1 MQEDTKNRFDE
12 KRPFD
17 VVRAEDFGEALYE
30 FYEPLEK
37 LIRRVSGVDIIGS
50 RPVFLIGGR
59 GTGKTMVLKFLSI
72 DMQLKYFIKHSLNHH
87 KLEEEL
93 SPEEMKAF
101 LKSKS
106 FIGIYLRFRTIEY
119 DYMKGEVALLFIPYL
134 SIKVAEQIFKFLNVF
149 KSSGLISDNAEAR
162 ICEYFINQ
170 VTEPKLRI
178 EKNSF
183 SSALRLI
190 KEDILQKFDVIFE
203 KSSYCSMDEIK
214 KVMSIPVIVAK
225 NMIFGLSDFV
235 FGELQ
240 FLRGKNLFILLDEL
254 EYLNDY
260 QKQCIGKLIKDSD
273 ETPVIF
279 KVGTRYMPKILPVG
293 ESGEVLQEIHDFRAI
308 NITDALNA
316 AHSGKKRDYCNLIK
330 NILNKRL
337 AKSDEFKNKGV
348 SDIDQLFPN
357 VSIED
362 EAVELVKN
370 REKHWDKF
378 RTFLKGTKSGEN
390 ALNVIGCLK
399 YPNNPIAE
407 KLNMLLYY
415 RGYEPVI
422 IRKMCEEFEK
432 GKNDQY
438 LRLYQK
444 NALNLLFQLY
454 NDYRS
459 EKKYVGIDVFIH
471 LSSGIIRNAI
481 ELCNQALNTATNY
494 GYEPA
499 KEKPVEVDYQDMGV
513 KHHAEL
519 QYDDIT
525 RIPGN
530 LGMQVQDFINEIGTI
545 FRELHLT
552 PDLIEPE
559 PTHFETSYSKIPS
572 DAKSIFDAALNYSYL
587 QKKPPMDP
595 KLKYETKKDDFLI
608 NRVLAPYFNISYR
621 VRGRTLI
628 SPLEIH
634 NLILG
639 SAQEKRKTRKD
650 IIRQRRR
657 KQKFEAPFQQTL
669 IDLDEVD

>member
-1 MQEDTKNRFDE
+1 M
-12 KRPFD
+12 
-17 VVRAEDFGEALYE
+17 
-30 FYEPLEK
+30 
-37 LIRRVSGVDIIGS
+37 DITGS

-59 GTGKTMVLKFLSI
+59 GTGKTMVLKFLSV
-72 DMQLKYFIKHSLNHH
+72 DMQLKYFIRNSLNHD
-87 KLEEEL
+87 KLEGQL

-101 LKSKS
+101 LRTRS

-119 DYMKGEVALLFIPYL
+119 DYMKGEVAQLFIPYL
-134 SIKVAEQIFKFLNVF
+134 SIKVAEQIFEFLNVF
-149 KSSGLISDNAEAR
+149 KCSGLVSDNVETR
-162 ICEYFINQ
+162 ICEYFTNQ

-178 EKNSF
+178 ENSF
-183 SSALRLI
+183 HSALKLI
-190 KEDILQKFDVIFE
+190 KEDILQRFEAIFE

-214 KVMSIPVIVAK
+214 KAISIPVIIAK
-225 NMIFGLSDFV
+225 NVIFGLSDFV
-235 FGELQ
+235 FGELE
-240 FLRGKNLFILLDEL
+240 FLRKKNLFILLDEL

-273 ETPVIF
+273 ETSVIF

-293 ESGEVLQEIHDFRAI
+293 ESSEVLQEPHDFRAI

-316 AHSGKKRDYCNLIK
+316 AHSGKKRDYCTLIK

-337 AKSDEFKNKGV
+337 AKSNEFKNKGIN
-348 SDIDQLFPN
+348 DMEQLFPN

-362 EAVELVKN
+362 EAVELVDN

-378 RTFLKGTKSGEN
+378 RTFLKETKSEEK
-390 ALNVIGCLK
+390 ASNVIDCLK
-399 YPNNPIAE
+399 YPSNPIAE

-422 IRKMCEEFEK
+422 IKKMCEEFEK
-432 GKNDQY
+432 GENDQY
-438 LRLYQK
+438 LLLYQK

-454 NDYRS
+454 SDYRS
-459 EKKYVGIDVFIH
+459 EKKYAGIDVFIH

-481 ELCNQALNTATNY
+481 ELCNQALNTANNY

-499 KEKPVEVDYQDMGV
+499 KKKPVEVDYQDMGV

-545 FRELHLT
+545 FRELHLA

-572 DAKSIFDAALNYSYL
+572 DAKIVFDAALNYSYL

-595 KLKYETKKDDFLI
+595 KLKFETKKDDFLI

-639 SAQEKRKTRKD
+639 SDEEKKKTRKD

-657 KQKFEAPFQQTL
+657 KEKFEAPFQKVL
-669 IDLDEVD
+669 IDLDEVN